1 MARTQAADYEQQ
13 RDAILDAAAATF
25 AKYGF
30 AGSSMAMLGAVNGA
44 SKARL
49 YHYYAGKDAILF
61 DLLDRYT
68 QRLVAIARAA
78 WDEAGAAKVPA
89 AERLAA
95 MVRAFMREYATS
107 QTRHIVLLHDVDF
120 LEEPER
126 TKVRGQEREIVRLF
140 RDAIALAYPGRIP
153 QRELTAHTMMLFGMI
168 NWTFTWLKPQGPV
181 SHAEFAESVLRVL
194 RNGFGGKVEPGLPA
208 NGALQEIAAPL

>member
-13 RDAILDAAAATF
+13 CEAILDAAAESF

-30 AGSSMAMLGAVNGA
+30 AGSSMAMVGAANGA

-49 YHYYAGKDAILF
+49 YHYYSSKDAILF

-68 QRLVAIARAA
+68 RRLVALARAA
-78 WDEAGAAKVPA
+78 APAGMPA
-89 AERLAA
+89 AERLDA
-95 MVRAFMREYATS
+95 MVRAFLAEYATS

-120 LEEPER
+120 LAEPER

-140 RDAIALAYPGRIP
+140 RDALAQAFPGRIP
-153 QRELTAHTMMLFGMI
+153 PRELTAHTMMLFGMI

-181 SHAEFAESVLRVL
+181 SYAEFADVVLRSL
-194 RNGFGGKVEPGLPA
+194 RSGFGGD
-208 NGALQEIAAPL
+208 AAAQIGSARPEFATPL

>member
-13 RDAILDAAAATF
+13 REAILDAAAGIF

-30 AGSSMAMLGAVNGA
+30 AGSSMAMLGEASGA

-49 YHYYAGKDAILF
+49 YHYYPGKEAILF

-68 QRLVAIARAA
+68 QRLVAIARSA
-78 WDEAGAAKVPA
+78 EAGAG
-89 AERLAA
+89 RLPGAQRLDA

-120 LEEPER
+120 LPER
-126 TKVRGQEREIVRLF
+126 ERAKVRGQEREIVRLF
-140 RDAIALAYPGRIP
+140 RDALAQAYAGRIAP
-153 QRELTAHTMMLFGMI
+153 RELTAHTMMLFGMI

-181 SHAEFAESVLRVL
+181 SYDEFAEAVLRVMH
-194 RNGFGGKVEPGLPA
+194 NGFGGGSVPA
-208 NGALQEIAAPL
+208 AVSALQEAGAAL

>member
-13 RDAILDAAAATF
+13 RESILDAAAETF

-30 AGSSMAMLGAVNGA
+30 AGSSMAMVGAANGA

-49 YHYYAGKDAILF
+49 YHYYSSKDAILF

-68 QRLVAIARAA
+68 RRLVAIARAA
-78 WDEAGAAKVPA
+78 APVGMPA
-89 AERLAA
+89 AERLDA
-95 MVRAFMREYATS
+95 MVRAFLGEYATS

-120 LEEPER
+120 LADTER
-126 TKVRGQEREIVRLF
+126 NRVREQEREIVRLF
-140 RDAIALAYPGRIP
+140 RDALAQAFPGRIP
-153 QRELTAHTMMLFGMI
+153 PRELTAHTMMLFGMI

-181 SHAEFAESVLRVL
+181 SYAEFADIVLRSL
-194 RNGFGGKVEPGLPA
+194 RNGFGSDTAARIGPA
-208 NGALQEIAAPL
+208 RQALATPL

>member
-1 MARTQAADYEQQ
+1 MARTKAADYEQQ
-13 RDAILDAAAATF
+13 RDAILDAAAVIF

-30 AGSSMAMLGAVNGA
+30 AGSSMAMLGDICGA

-49 YHYYAGKDAILF
+49 YHYYPSKEAILF

-68 QRLVAIARAA
+68 RRLVAIARAVVA
-78 WDEAGAAKVPA
+78 DSDAARLPA
-89 AERLAA
+89 PRRLDA
-95 MVRAFMREYATS
+95 MVRAFMQEYATS

-120 LEEPER
+120 LADPER
-126 TKVRGQEREIVRLF
+126 TRVRGQEREIVRLF
-140 RDAIALAYPGRIP
+140 RDALAQAYSGRIA

-181 SHAEFAESVLRVL
+181 SYAEFAEAVLRVV
-194 RNGFGGKVEPGLPA
+194 RNGFGGGMAAVSAPQEA
-208 NGALQEIAAPL
+208 GAVL